1 MVHNVEKLSQSDIN
15 TCSCDQLMETMQSEK
30 STVCLFTEGDDLFN
44 TMISEMELASSDI
57 KLETYI
63 LADDEIGQQF
73 VKVMIR
79 KAQSNINVRL
89 LVDAVGS
96 LFQFSHIAPKLE
108 KAGVKIQYFHRWHWR
123 KPLRY
128 NRRDH
133 RKLLVIDNKK
143 AFLGGFNIHKQS
155 SLKYFGS
162 QRWRDTH
169 AMFQGP
175 LANQAAELF
184 DAFWI
189 GNKRY
194 SAITQSNAINFLVPN
209 QSRACRQRLACIYDE
224 ALGSAKNKICL
235 TTPYFVPDHRTQ
247 KALLDAVRRGVDVN
261 LLVPRNSD
269 VRVARWAANAVYA
282 HLLEAGVKI
291 FEYLPRMLHAKVI
304 IVDEKWA
311 TLGTANLDYR
321 SLFQNYELNLITR
334 DRKLCHTLLEQFE
347 NDIKQASIVCP
358 KKWQQRAWAQRLA
371 ELIGWSVRR
380 WL

>member
-1 MVHNVEKLSQSDIN
+1 M
-15 TCSCDQLMETMQSEK
+15 
-30 STVCLFTEGDDLFN
+30 
-44 TMISEMELASSDI
+44 
-57 KLETYI
+57 
-63 LADDEIGQQF
+63 
-73 VKVMIR
+73 
-79 KAQSNINVRL
+79 
-89 LVDAVGS
+89 
-96 LFQFSHIAPKLE
+96 
-108 KAGVKIQYFHRWHWR
+108 
-123 KPLRY
+123 
-128 NRRDH
+128 
-133 RKLLVIDNKK
+133 
-143 AFLGGFNIHKQS
+143 
-155 SLKYFGS
+155 
-162 QRWRDTH
+162 
-169 AMFQGP
+169 
-175 LANQAAELF
+175 
-184 DAFWI
+184 
-189 GNKRY
+189 
-194 SAITQSNAINFLVPN
+194 
-209 QSRACRQRLACIYDE
+209 
-224 ALGSAKNKICL
+224 
-235 TTPYFVPDHRTQ
+235 
-247 KALLDAVRRGVDVN
+247 DVN